1 MGSPIN
7 LQLGCEDILV
17 GREEGGGHEG
27 AYVGADRGAGGL
39 SGVGEWGVFGG
50 EGGVGVE
57 GGEGG
62 EGV

>member
-1 MGSPIN
+1 M
-7 LQLGCEDILV
+7 
-17 GREEGGGHEG
+17 
-27 AYVGADRGAGGL
+27 GADRGAGGL
-39 SGVGEWGVFGG
+39 SGAREWGVFGG